1 MYNFTAKA
9 PSIIEMEK
17 PGKSM
22 SPDNLYFDN
31 VKANINKSNF
41 LPELKITKRVS
52 RNMSNLPSERTYESP
67 LRVKNIEKTA
77 ELAILKIKENN
88 MENKIY

>member
-31 VKANINKSNF
+31 IKANINKSNF
-41 LPELKITKRVS
+41 LPELKITKKYLIAAS
-52 RNMSNLPSERTYESP
+52 ANCTY
-67 LRVKNIEKTA
+67 LHKNIEYAGSTIEITVDKN
-77 ELAILKIKENN
+77 ILVYNN
-88 MENKIY
+88 Q